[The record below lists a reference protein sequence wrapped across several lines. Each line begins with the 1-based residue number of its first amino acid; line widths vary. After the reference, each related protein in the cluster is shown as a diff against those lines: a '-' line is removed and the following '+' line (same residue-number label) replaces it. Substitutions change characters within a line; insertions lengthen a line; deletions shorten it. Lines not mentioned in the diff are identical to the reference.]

1 MEVLRG
7 VSAIYAKQNGIN
19 AINNKHPQGGGERE
33 RERERE
39 RETRKR
45 DANIKGT
52 EDVILLGRLLA
63 TLEYR

>member
-19 AINNKHPQGGGERE
+19 AINNKNT
-33 RERERE
+33 ERERE

-45 DANIKGT
+45 DAKIEGT
-52 EDVILLGRLLA
+52 EDAILLGLSA
-63 TLEYR
+63 TLKYR